1 MYTIIN
7 TIATQFRNFA
17 FCILHFISIHKLF
30 TKNFLKK
37 VDKTSFRGYII
48 NRVSTHSNRVL
59 NGAKTTYN
67 KEVIPVA
74 ELTERKQRILA
85 IIIERFIA
93 TGEPVGS
100 KAICAEMGN
109 AVSSATIRNDMAD
122 LVELGLL
129 AQPHTSAGRIPSQAG
144 YRYYVDNLM
153 ANYELGIEEQERIKI
168 WLQTF
173 SGEPDKLLEKAGS
186 ILAELTNCVAVSS
199 SPADS
204 EAFIK
209 RIELV
214 PLSNHTAM
222 IVLLATSGILKSAVV
237 RSDTEINVDIAE
249 VFYNICQ
256 SYFNG
261 RSVSDISIPFIQTL
275 VASLGD
281 KVFIMSPFLC
291 AIADLCEAVKTT
303 ELHLKGQ
310 NNILNHSEL
319 SEDAFRLMDFLHRG
333 TPLENMLDSHKK
345 PLNVAIGSENSYR
358 ELKNSTTI
366 FSKYSVGDRDSGS
379 IGIIGPTRLD
389 YAHLIPTIKYLAG
402 VIGTLLTE
410 TLDEE

>member
-1 MYTIIN
+1 MLNDAKGNCEVNPLSDITQRKQKILATIIE
-7 TIATQFRNFA
+7 
-17 FCILHFISIHKLF
+17 H
-30 TKNFLKK
+30 
-37 VDKTSFRGYII
+37 Y
-48 NRVSTHSNRVL
+48 
-59 NGAKTTYN
+59 
-67 KEVIPVA
+67 
-74 ELTERKQRILA
+74 
-85 IIIERFIA
+85 IA

-100 KAICAEMGN
+100 KAICTDMN
-109 AVSSATIRNDMAD
+109 NTVSSATIRNDMAD

-129 AQPHTSAGRIPSQAG
+129 EQPHTSAGRIPSQAG

-153 ANYELGIEEQERIKI
+153 TAYELGVDEQERIKI
-168 WLQTF
+168 WLQSF

-199 SPADS
+199 SPSDS
-204 EAFIK
+204 EAFIR

-222 IVLLATSGILKSAVV
+222 IVLLATSGILRSTVV
-237 RSDTEINVDIAE
+237 RSDTEINVDVAE

-261 RSVSDISIPFIQTL
+261 RNVSDITITFIQTL

-291 AIADLCEAVKTT
+291 AISDLCEAVKTT
-303 ELHLKGQ
+303 EIHLKSP

-333 TPLENMLDSHKK
+333 TPLENMLDSYKK
-345 PLNVAIGSENSYR
+345 TLNIAIGTENAYR
-358 ELKNSTTI
+358 ELRNSTTI
-366 FSKYSVGDRDSGS
+366 FSKYSVGDKESGS

-389 YAHLIPTIKYLAG
+389 YARLIPSIKYLAG
-402 VIGTLLTE
+402 IIGSMLTE
-410 TLDEE
+410 TLDE

>member
-1 MYTIIN
+1 M
-7 TIATQFRNFA
+7 A
-17 FCILHFISIHKLF
+17 KL
-30 TKNFLKK
+30 
-37 VDKTSFRGYII
+37 S
-48 NRVSTHSNRVL
+48 
-59 NGAKTTYN
+59 
-67 KEVIPVA
+67 
-74 ELTERKQRILA
+74 ERKQRILA
-85 IIIERFIA
+85 IIIERYIA

-100 KAICAEMGN
+100 KVICTQMGN

-129 AQPHTSAGRIPSQAG
+129 VQPHTSAGRIPSQTG

-168 WLQTF
+168 WLSTF

-199 SPADS
+199 SPADN
-204 EAFIK
+204 EAIIK

-222 IVLLATSGILKSAVV
+222 IVLLASSGILKSAVV
-237 RSDTEINVDIAE
+237 RSDAEIDMNIVE
-249 VFYNICQ
+249 VFYNISQ
-256 SYFNG
+256 TYFNG
-261 RSVSDISIPFIQTL
+261 RNVSDISIPFIQTL

-281 KVFIMSPFLC
+281 KVFVMSPFLC
-291 AIADLCEAVKTT
+291 AISDLCDAVKTT
-303 ELHLKGQ
+303 DIHLKGQ

-333 TPLENMLDSHKK
+333 TPLENMLDSHKN
-345 PLNVAIGSENSYR
+345 PLNVAIGSENIYR
-358 ELKNSTTI
+358 ELRHSSTI
-366 FSKYSVGDRDSGS
+366 FSKYSVGNRDSGS
-379 IGIIGPTRLD
+379 IGIIGPTRID

-402 VIGTLLTE
+402 VIGNLLTE

>member
-1 MYTIIN
+1 MSDITQRKQKILATIIE
-7 TIATQFRNFA
+7 
-17 FCILHFISIHKLF
+17 H
-30 TKNFLKK
+30 
-37 VDKTSFRGYII
+37 Y
-48 NRVSTHSNRVL
+48 
-59 NGAKTTYN
+59 
-67 KEVIPVA
+67 
-74 ELTERKQRILA
+74 
-85 IIIERFIA
+85 IA

-100 KAICAEMGN
+100 KAICTDMN
-109 AVSSATIRNDMAD
+109 NTVSSATIRNDMAD

-129 AQPHTSAGRIPSQAG
+129 EQPHTSAGRIPSQAG

-153 ANYELGIEEQERIKI
+153 TAYELGVDEQERIKI
-168 WLQTF
+168 WLQSF

-199 SPADS
+199 SPSDS
-204 EAFIK
+204 EAFIR

-222 IVLLATSGILKSAVV
+222 IVLLATSGILRSAVV
-237 RSDTEINVDIAE
+237 RSDTEINVDVAE

-261 RSVSDISIPFIQTL
+261 RNVSDITITFIQTL

-303 ELHLKGQ
+303 EIHLKSP

-333 TPLENMLDSHKK
+333 TPLENMLDSYKK
-345 PLNVAIGSENSYR
+345 PLNIAIGTENAYR
-358 ELKNSTTI
+358 ELRNSTTI
-366 FSKYSVGDRDSGS
+366 FSKYSVGDKESGS

-389 YAHLIPTIKYLAG
+389 YARLIPSIKYLAG
-402 VIGTLLTE
+402 IIGSMLTE
-410 TLDEE
+410 TLDE

>member
-1 MYTIIN
+1 M
-7 TIATQFRNFA
+7 
-17 FCILHFISIHKLF
+17 
-30 TKNFLKK
+30 
-37 VDKTSFRGYII
+37 
-48 NRVSTHSNRVL
+48 
-59 NGAKTTYN
+59 
-67 KEVIPVA
+67 A
-74 ELTERKQRILA
+74 ELSERKQRILA

-100 KAICAEMGN
+100 KAICTEMGN
-109 AVSSATIRNDMAD
+109 TVSSATIRNDMAD
-122 LVELGLL
+122 LVEIGLL
-129 AQPHTSAGRIPSQAG
+129 AQPHTSAGRTPSQAG

-153 ANYELGIEEQERIKI
+153 TKYELGIEDQERIKI
-168 WLQTF
+168 WLQSF

-186 ILAELTNCVAVSS
+186 ILAEFTNCVAIST
-199 SPADS
+199 SPADNN
-204 EAFIK
+204 AFIK
-209 RIELV
+209 RMELV

-222 IVLLATSGILKSAVV
+222 IVLLATSGILKSTIV

-256 SYFNG
+256 TYFIGQN
-261 RSVSDISIPFIQTL
+261 VSDISIPFIQTL

-303 ELHLKGQ
+303 DIHLKGQ
-310 NNILNHSEL
+310 NNILNHNEL
-319 SEDAFRLMDFLHRG
+319 SDDAFNLMDFLYR
-333 TPLENMLDSHKK
+333 TAPLENMLESYKK
-345 PLNVAIGSENSYR
+345 PLNVAIGTENPYR

>member
-1 MYTIIN
+1 M
-7 TIATQFRNFA
+7 
-17 FCILHFISIHKLF
+17 L
-30 TKNFLKK
+30 
-37 VDKTSFRGYII
+37 
-48 NRVSTHSNRVL
+48 
-59 NGAKTTYN
+59 
-67 KEVIPVA
+67 
-74 ELTERKQRILA
+74 ELSERKQHILA
-85 IIIERFIA
+85 VIVERYIA

-100 KAICAEMGN
+100 KVICNQMGN

-129 AQPHTSAGRIPSQAG
+129 AQPHTSAGRIPSQEG

-153 ANYELGIEEQERIKI
+153 ADYELDADEQERMKI
-168 WLQTF
+168 WLGSF

-204 EAFIK
+204 DAVIR

-222 IVLLATSGILKSAVV
+222 IVLLASSGILKSAVV
-237 RSDTEINVDIAE
+237 RSDTEINMDIAE

-256 SYFNG
+256 TYFTS
-261 RSVSDISIPFIQTL
+261 RSVSDITIPFIQTL

-291 AIADLCEAVKTT
+291 AISDLCEAVKTT

-310 NNILNHSEL
+310 NNILNHPEL
-319 SEDAFRLMDFLHRG
+319 SDEAFGLMDFIHRG
-333 TPLENMLDSHKK
+333 TPLENMLDSHKT
-345 PLNVAIGSENSYR
+345 PLNVAIGTENIYR

-366 FSKYSVGDRDSGS
+366 FSKYSVGNKDSGS

-402 VIGTLLTE
+402 VIGNMLTE
-410 TLDEE
+410 TLDE

>member
-1 MYTIIN
+1 MSD
-7 TIATQFRNFA
+7 
-17 FCILHFISIHKLF
+17 ISQ
-30 TKNFLKK
+30 
-37 VDKTSFRGYII
+37 
-48 NRVSTHSNRVL
+48 
-59 NGAKTTYN
+59 
-67 KEVIPVA
+67 
-74 ELTERKQRILA
+74 RKQKILA
-85 IIIERFIA
+85 TIIERYIA

-100 KAICAEMGN
+100 KAICTDMN
-109 AVSSATIRNDMAD
+109 NTVSSATIRNDMAD

-129 AQPHTSAGRIPSQAG
+129 EQPHTSAGRIPSQAG

-153 ANYELGIEEQERIKI
+153 TAYELGVDEQERIKI
-168 WLQTF
+168 WLQSF

-204 EAFIK
+204 EAFIR

-222 IVLLATSGILKSAVV
+222 IVLLATSGILRSAVV
-237 RSDTEINVDIAE
+237 RSDAEINVDIAE

-256 SYFNG
+256 TYFNG
-261 RSVSDISIPFIQTL
+261 RNVSDITITFIQTL

-303 ELHLKGQ
+303 QIHLKGP

-333 TPLENMLDSHKK
+333 TPLENMIDSYKK
-345 PLNVAIGSENSYR
+345 PFNISIGTENLYR
-358 ELKNSTTI
+358 ELRNSTTI
-366 FSKYSVGDRDSGS
+366 FSKYSVGERESGS

-389 YAHLIPTIKYLAG
+389 YARLIPSIKYLASI
-402 VIGTLLTE
+402 IGSMLTE
-410 TLDEE
+410 TLDE

>member
-1 MYTIIN
+1 M
-7 TIATQFRNFA
+7 Q
-17 FCILHFISIHKLF
+17 
-30 TKNFLKK
+30 
-37 VDKTSFRGYII
+37 
-48 NRVSTHSNRVL
+48 
-59 NGAKTTYN
+59 
-67 KEVIPVA
+67 P
-74 ELTERKQRILA
+74 LTERKRKILA

-100 KAICAEMGN
+100 KAICADMGN

-122 LVELGLL
+122 LVEAGFLE
-129 AQPHTSAGRIPSQAG
+129 QPHTSAGRIPSEAG

-153 ANYELGIEEQERIKI
+153 TSYELGLDEQERIKI
-168 WLQTF
+168 WLQSF

-199 SPADS
+199 SPSDT

-237 RSDTEINVDIAE
+237 RSDAEINVDIAE
-249 VFYNICQ
+249 IFYNISQ
-256 SYFNG
+256 TYFTG
-261 RSVSDISIPFIQTL
+261 RNVSDITVTFIQTL

-281 KVFIMSPFLC
+281 RVFIMSPFLC

-310 NNILNHSEL
+310 NNILNHSEF
-319 SEDAFRLMDFLHRG
+319 SEDAFILMDFLHRG
-333 TPLENMLDSHKK
+333 TPLENMLNSQKK
-345 PLNVAIGSENSYR
+345 PLNVSIGSENAYR

-389 YAHLIPTIKYLAG
+389 YARLIPSIKYLAN
-402 VIGTLLTE
+402 VIGTMLTE
-410 TLDEE
+410 TLDE

>member
-1 MYTIIN
+1 MAVISKRKQDILATIIE
-7 TIATQFRNFA
+7 
-17 FCILHFISIHKLF
+17 H
-30 TKNFLKK
+30 
-37 VDKTSFRGYII
+37 Y
-48 NRVSTHSNRVL
+48 
-59 NGAKTTYN
+59 
-67 KEVIPVA
+67 
-74 ELTERKQRILA
+74 
-85 IIIERFIA
+85 IA

-100 KAICAEMGN
+100 KAICADMNN

-129 AQPHTSAGRIPSQAG
+129 EQPHTSAGRIPSQAG

-153 ANYELGIEEQERIKI
+153 NTYELGIEEQERIKI
-168 WLQTF
+168 WLQSF

-186 ILAELTNCVAVSS
+186 ILAELTNCVAIST

-204 EAFIK
+204 EAFIR

-214 PLSNHTAM
+214 PLSRHTAM
-222 IVLLATSGILKSAVV
+222 VVLLATSGILRSAVV
-237 RSDTEINVDIAE
+237 RSDSEITVDIAE
-249 VFYNICQ
+249 VFYTIAQ
-256 SYFNG
+256 TYFNG
-261 RSVSDISIPFIQTL
+261 RNISDISLTFIQTL

-303 ELHLKGQ
+303 EIHLKGP

-319 SEDAFRLMDFLHRG
+319 SEDAFSLMDFLHKT
-333 TPLENMLDSHKK
+333 TPLESLINSHKK
-345 PLNVAIGSENSYR
+345 PLNISIGSENSFK

-389 YAHLIPTIKYLAG
+389 YARLIPGIKYLASI
-402 VIGTLLTE
+402 IGNMLTE
-410 TLDEE
+410 TLDE

>member
-1 MYTIIN
+1 M
-7 TIATQFRNFA
+7 
-17 FCILHFISIHKLF
+17 
-30 TKNFLKK
+30 
-37 VDKTSFRGYII
+37 
-48 NRVSTHSNRVL
+48 
-59 NGAKTTYN
+59 
-67 KEVIPVA
+67 A
-74 ELTERKQRILA
+74 ELSERKQHILA
-85 IIIERFIA
+85 IIIERYIA

-100 KAICAEMGN
+100 KVICTQMGN

-122 LVELGLL
+122 LVESGLL
-129 AQPHTSAGRIPSQAG
+129 AQPHTSAGRIPSQEG

-153 ANYELGIEEQERIKI
+153 SNYELGLEEQERIKI
-168 WLQTF
+168 WLGSF
-173 SGEPDKLLEKAGS
+173 SSEPDKLLEKAGS

-204 EAFIK
+204 EAVIK

-222 IVLLATSGILKSAVV
+222 IVLLASSGILKSAVV
-237 RSDTEINVDIAE
+237 RSDNEINMDIAE

-256 SYFNG
+256 TYFNG

-303 ELHLKGQ
+303 DLHLKGQ

-333 TPLENMLDSHKK
+333 TPLENMLDSQKTQ
-345 PLNVAIGSENSYR
+345 LNVAIGSENIYR

-402 VIGTLLTE
+402 VIGNLLTE

>member
-1 MYTIIN
+1 MS
-7 TIATQFRNFA
+7 A
-17 FCILHFISIHKLF
+17 
-30 TKNFLKK
+30 
-37 VDKTSFRGYII
+37 
-48 NRVSTHSNRVL
+48 
-59 NGAKTTYN
+59 
-67 KEVIPVA
+67 
-74 ELTERKQRILA
+74 LTERKQKILS
-85 IIIERFIA
+85 IIIERYIA

-100 KAICAEMGN
+100 KAICADMGN
-109 AVSSATIRNDMAD
+109 TVSSATIRNDMSD
-122 LVELGLL
+122 LVEIGFLE
-129 AQPHTSAGRIPSQAG
+129 QPHTSAGRIPSEAG

-153 ANYELGIEEQERIKI
+153 TSYELGLDEQERIKI
-168 WLQTF
+168 WLQSF

-186 ILAELTNCVAVSS
+186 ILAELTNCVAISS

-204 EAFIK
+204 EAFIR

-214 PLSNHTAM
+214 PLSDHTAM

-237 RSDTEINVDIAE
+237 RSDTSINVDVAE
-249 VFYNICQ
+249 VFYNIAQ
-256 SYFNG
+256 TYFTG
-261 RSVSDISIPFIQTL
+261 RNVSDITVTFIQTL

-303 ELHLKGQ
+303 QLHLKGQ

-319 SEDAFRLMDFLHRG
+319 SQDAFSIMDFLHRG
-333 TPLENMLDSHKK
+333 TPLESMLNNQKK
-345 PLNVAIGSENSYR
+345 TLNVSIGSENAYR

-389 YAHLIPTIKYLAG
+389 YARLIPSIRYLAN
-402 VIGTLLTE
+402 VIGTMLTE
-410 TLDEE
+410 TLDE

>member
-1 MYTIIN
+1 M
-7 TIATQFRNFA
+7 
-17 FCILHFISIHKLF
+17 L
-30 TKNFLKK
+30 
-37 VDKTSFRGYII
+37 
-48 NRVSTHSNRVL
+48 
-59 NGAKTTYN
+59 
-67 KEVIPVA
+67 
-74 ELTERKQRILA
+74 ELSERKQHILA
-85 IIIERFIA
+85 VIVERYIA
-93 TGEPVGS
+93 TGELVGS
-100 KAICAEMGN
+100 KVICNQMGN

-129 AQPHTSAGRIPSQAG
+129 AQPHTSAGRIPSQEG

-153 ANYELGIEEQERIKI
+153 ADYELDADEQERMKI
-168 WLQTF
+168 WLGSF

-204 EAFIK
+204 DAVIR

-222 IVLLATSGILKSAVV
+222 IVLLASSGILKSAVV
-237 RSDTEINVDIAE
+237 RSDTEINMDIAE

-256 SYFNG
+256 TYFTS
-261 RSVSDISIPFIQTL
+261 RSVSDITIPFIQTL

-291 AIADLCEAVKTT
+291 AISDLCEAVKTT

-310 NNILNHSEL
+310 NNILNHPEL
-319 SEDAFRLMDFLHRG
+319 SDEAFGLMDFIHRG
-333 TPLENMLDSHKK
+333 TPLENMLDSHKT
-345 PLNVAIGSENSYR
+345 PLNVAIGTENIYR

-366 FSKYSVGDRDSGS
+366 FSKYSVGNKDSGS

-402 VIGTLLTE
+402 VIGNMLTE
-410 TLDEE
+410 TLDE

>member
-1 MYTIIN
+1 M
-7 TIATQFRNFA
+7 Q
-17 FCILHFISIHKLF
+17 
-30 TKNFLKK
+30 
-37 VDKTSFRGYII
+37 
-48 NRVSTHSNRVL
+48 
-59 NGAKTTYN
+59 
-67 KEVIPVA
+67 P
-74 ELTERKQRILA
+74 LTERKRKILA

-100 KAICAEMGN
+100 KAICADMGN
-109 AVSSATIRNDMAD
+109 TVSSATIRNDMAD
-122 LVELGLL
+122 LVEAGFLE
-129 AQPHTSAGRIPSQAG
+129 QPHTSAGRIPSEAG

-153 ANYELGIEEQERIKI
+153 TSYELGLDEQERIKI
-168 WLQTF
+168 WLQSF

-199 SPADS
+199 SPSDT

-237 RSDTEINVDIAE
+237 RSDAEINVDIAE
-249 VFYNICQ
+249 IFYNISQ
-256 SYFNG
+256 TYFTG
-261 RSVSDISIPFIQTL
+261 RIVSDITVTFIQTL

-281 KVFIMSPFLC
+281 RVFIMSPFLC

-319 SEDAFRLMDFLHRG
+319 SEDAFILMDFLHRG
-333 TPLENMLDSHKK
+333 TPLENILNSQKK
-345 PLNVAIGSENSYR
+345 PLNVSIGSENAYR

-389 YAHLIPTIKYLAG
+389 YARLIPSIKYLAN
-402 VIGTLLTE
+402 VIGTMLTE
-410 TLDEE
+410 TLDE

>member
-1 MYTIIN
+1 MPD
-7 TIATQFRNFA
+7 
-17 FCILHFISIHKLF
+17 H
-30 TKNFLKK
+30 TKGGENMQ
-37 VDKTSFRGYII
+37 
-48 NRVSTHSNRVL
+48 
-59 NGAKTTYN
+59 
-67 KEVIPVA
+67 P
-74 ELTERKQRILA
+74 LTERKRKILA

-100 KAICAEMGN
+100 KAICADMGN
-109 AVSSATIRNDMAD
+109 TVSSATIRNDMAD
-122 LVELGLL
+122 LVEAGFLE
-129 AQPHTSAGRIPSQAG
+129 QPHTSAGRIPSEAG

-153 ANYELGIEEQERIKI
+153 TSYELGLDEQERIKI
-168 WLQTF
+168 WLQSF

-199 SPADS
+199 SPSDT

-237 RSDTEINVDIAE
+237 RSDAEINVDIAE
-249 VFYNICQ
+249 IFYNISQ
-256 SYFNG
+256 TYFTG
-261 RSVSDISIPFIQTL
+261 RIVSDITVTFIQTL

-281 KVFIMSPFLC
+281 RVFIMSPFLC

-319 SEDAFRLMDFLHRG
+319 SEDAFILMDFLHRG
-333 TPLENMLDSHKK
+333 TPLENMLNSQKK
-345 PLNVAIGSENSYR
+345 PLNVSIGSENTYR

-389 YAHLIPTIKYLAG
+389 YARLIPSIKYLAN
-402 VIGTLLTE
+402 VIGTMLTE
-410 TLDEE
+410 TLDE

>member
-1 MYTIIN
+1 M
-7 TIATQFRNFA
+7 Q
-17 FCILHFISIHKLF
+17 
-30 TKNFLKK
+30 
-37 VDKTSFRGYII
+37 
-48 NRVSTHSNRVL
+48 
-59 NGAKTTYN
+59 
-67 KEVIPVA
+67 P
-74 ELTERKQRILA
+74 LTERKRKILA

-93 TGEPVGS
+93 TGEPIGS
-100 KAICAEMGN
+100 KAICTDMGN

-122 LVELGLL
+122 LVEIGFLE
-129 AQPHTSAGRIPSQAG
+129 QPHTSAGRIPSEAG

-153 ANYELGIEEQERIKI
+153 TSYELGIDEQERIKI
-168 WLQTF
+168 WLQSF

-199 SPADS
+199 SPSDN

-237 RSDTEINVDIAE
+237 RSDTEINMDIAE
-249 VFYNICQ
+249 IFYNI
-256 SYFNG
+256 SNTYFTG
-261 RSVSDISIPFIQTL
+261 RNVSDITLTFIQTL

-281 KVFIMSPFLC
+281 RVFIMSPFLC

-310 NNILNHSEL
+310 NNILNHDEL
-319 SEDAFRLMDFLHRG
+319 SEDAFILMDFLHRG
-333 TPLENMLDSHKK
+333 APLEAMINSQKK
-345 PLNVAIGSENSYR
+345 PLNVSIGSENLYK

-389 YAHLIPTIKYLAG
+389 YARLIPSIKYLAN
-402 VIGTLLTE
+402 VIGTMLTE
-410 TLDEE
+410 TLDE

>member
-1 MYTIIN
+1 M
-7 TIATQFRNFA
+7 
-17 FCILHFISIHKLF
+17 L
-30 TKNFLKK
+30 
-37 VDKTSFRGYII
+37 
-48 NRVSTHSNRVL
+48 
-59 NGAKTTYN
+59 
-67 KEVIPVA
+67 
-74 ELTERKQRILA
+74 ELSERKQHILA
-85 IIIERFIA
+85 VIVERYIA

-100 KAICAEMGN
+100 KVICTQMGN

-129 AQPHTSAGRIPSQAG
+129 AQPHTSAGRIPSQMG

-153 ANYELGIEEQERIKI
+153 ADYELDADEQERIKI
-168 WLQTF
+168 WLGSF

-204 EAFIK
+204 DAVIR

-222 IVLLATSGILKSAVV
+222 IVLLASSGILKSAVV
-237 RSDTEINVDIAE
+237 RSDTEINMDIAE

-256 SYFNG
+256 TYFTS
-261 RSVSDISIPFIQTL
+261 RSVSDISISFIQTL

-281 KVFIMSPFLC
+281 KVFVMSPFLC

-303 ELHLKGQ
+303 DLHLKGQ
-310 NNILNHSEL
+310 NNILNHTEL
-319 SEDAFRLMDFLHRG
+319 SEEAFGLMDFIHRG
-333 TPLENMLDSHKK
+333 TPLENMLDSHKA
-345 PLNVAIGSENSYR
+345 PLNVAIGSENIYR

-366 FSKYSVGDRDSGS
+366 FSKYSVGNKDSGS

-402 VIGTLLTE
+402 VIGNMLTE
-410 TLDEE
+410 TLDE

>member
-1 MYTIIN
+1 MLKDII
-7 TIATQFRNFA
+7 
-17 FCILHFISIHKLF
+17 SE
-30 TKNFLKK
+30 
-37 VDKTSFRGYII
+37 VMP
-48 NRVSTHSNRVL
+48 VL
-59 NGAKTTYN
+59 
-67 KEVIPVA
+67 
-74 ELTERKQRILA
+74 ELSERKKHILA
-85 IIIERFIA
+85 IIVERYIA

-100 KAICAEMGN
+100 KVICTQMGN

-129 AQPHTSAGRIPSQAG
+129 AQPHTSAGRIPSQEG

-153 ANYELGIEEQERIKI
+153 ADYELDGGEQERIKI
-168 WLQTF
+168 WLGSF
-173 SGEPDKLLEKAGS
+173 SSEPDKLLEKAGS

-199 SPADS
+199 SPSDS
-204 EAFIK
+204 DAIIR

-222 IVLLATSGILKSAVV
+222 IVLLASSGILKSAVV
-237 RSDTEINVDIAE
+237 RSDSEINMDIAE

-256 SYFNG
+256 TYFTS

-281 KVFIMSPFLC
+281 KVFVMSPFLC
-291 AIADLCEAVKTT
+291 AISDLCEAVKTT
-303 ELHLKGQ
+303 DLHLKGQ
-310 NNILNHSEL
+310 NNILNHTEL
-319 SEDAFRLMDFLHRG
+319 SEEAFSLMDFIHRG
-333 TPLENMLDSHKK
+333 TPLENMLDSHKA
-345 PLNVAIGSENSYR
+345 PLNVAIGSENIYR

-366 FSKYSVGDRDSGS
+366 FQKYSVGNKDSGS

-402 VIGTLLTE
+402 VIGDMLTE
-410 TLDEE
+410 TLDE